1 MHLLKP
7 KQGFYVVLLRLAA
20 PVSPMNDGPRVLVLV
35 PKLAVWPAVTTS
47 SVDQL
52 VSLFRD
58 HCKSPFRVFRNIL
71 AHNLLGAVILYPLN
85 QLFHMLYLVHDGFS
99 RCQRF
104 IY

>member
-52 VSLFRD
+52 ISLFRD

-71 AHNLLGAVILYPLN
+71 APNLLGAVILYPLN
-85 QLFHMLYLVHDGFS
+85 QLFHELYLVHNGFS

>member
-7 KQGFYVVLLRLAA
+7 KQGFYVVLLRLTAS
-20 PVSPMNDGPRVLVLV
+20 VSPMNDGPRVLFLA

-52 VSLFRD
+52 ILLFRD
-58 HCKSPFRVFRNIL
+58 HWKSSFRVFRDIL
-71 AHNLLGAVILYPLN
+71 SPNLLGAVTLYPLN
-85 QLFHMLYLVHDGFS
+85 QLFHELYLVHNGVS
-99 RCQRF
+99 RWQRF

>member
-1 MHLLKP
+1 M
-7 KQGFYVVLLRLAA
+7 
-20 PVSPMNDGPRVLVLV
+20 SPINDGPRVLVLV

-47 SVDQL
+47 SVDHL
-52 VSLFRD
+52 ISLFRD

-71 AHNLLGAVILYPLN
+71 APNLLGAVILYPLN
-85 QLFHMLYLVHDGFS
+85 QLCHELYLVHNGFS